1 LARNADGNEGP
12 GLVGRCGLFCGSC
25 DIYAVSHV
33 PALDERR
40 QRMAACFKRPPAD
53 VACEGCQNVT
63 PQCWGNDCKILKC
76 LGGRDLAYCDEC
88 TDMAECKLYADLDGR
103 YKGIT
108 RRNLTRRRELGDAA
122 WLAEQRTERACSRC
136 GRPLIYGD
144 DECAYCG
151 ATRTA

>member
-1 LARNADGNEGP
+1 MARNADGNQGP

-25 DIYAVSHV
+25 AI
-33 PALDERR
+33 
-40 QRMAACFKRPPAD
+40 
-53 VACEGCQNVT
+53 
-63 PQCWGNDCKILKC
+63 
-76 LGGRDLAYCDEC
+76 
-88 TDMAECKLYADLDGR
+88 YADLDER

-108 RRNLTRRRELGDAA
+108 SRNLTRRRELGDAA
-122 WLAEQRTERACSRC
+122 WLAEQRAERACSRC